1 MKQIHFIPP
10 VLLFALL
17 AIFTMPAISQAP
29 PPAAQPAI
37 QPMSARIVHYSPDDI
52 VPIRAKLRYTTL
64 IVLPADEKIL
74 DFTTGDKEY
83 WIINGVQNFCFLHP
97 AKAGIAS
104 NLNLITDKGHVY
116 SFTLQEISSE
126 PNAEPDLKVLI
137 VPKDQST
144 ITALDGSQPLAPA
157 SEVDAY
163 RAEAQAARAQAQ
175 KDEEQFRSQYPLQLK
190 FDYDFPRNK
199 DPFDVDAIYED
210 GRFTYIHSS
219 AAEKPALYEVKD
231 GQPSLVDFQL
241 NGSVY
246 IVSGVIDQGYLQI
259 GKKKMKFH
267 RDTQPGAQTANSSQ
281 E

>member
-1 MKQIHFIPP
+1 MKQSHLIPSA
-10 VLLFALL
+10 VLFGLL
-17 AIFTMPAISQAP
+17 TIFTIPAVSQAL
-29 PPAAQPAI
+29 PAAEATAAEPT
-37 QPMSARIVHYSPDDI
+37 SARIVHYSPNDI

-74 DFTTGDKEY
+74 DFTTGDKEF

-116 SFTLQEISSE
+116 SFTLQEISNE
-126 PNAEPDLKVLI
+126 PNAEPDLKVVI
-137 VPKDQST
+137 VPKDQSA
-144 ITALDGSQPLAPA
+144 ITALGASQPLVPA
-157 SEVDAY
+157 SEIAAY
-163 RAEAQAARAQAQ
+163 RAEVQTARVQAQ
-175 KDEEQFRSQYPLQLK
+175 KDEEQFRSQYPLQLR
-190 FDYDFPRNK
+190 FDYEFPKNK

-210 GRFTYIHSS
+210 GNFTYIHST

-231 GQPSLVDFQL
+231 GQPNLVDFQL
-241 NGSVY
+241 NGNVY

-267 RDTQPGAQTANSSQ
+267 RDKRTDSQTANSSQ